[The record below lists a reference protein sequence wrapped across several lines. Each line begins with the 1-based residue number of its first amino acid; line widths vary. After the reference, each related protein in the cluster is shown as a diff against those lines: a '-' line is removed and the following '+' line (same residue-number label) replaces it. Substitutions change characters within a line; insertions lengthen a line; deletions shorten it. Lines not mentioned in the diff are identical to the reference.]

1 MKTLFLLMARYEGLP
16 IIPLA
21 KVCDDFFAP
30 MTERVLRRQI
40 QDGKI
45 KMPIVFSNPSQKA
58 ARGVHINDL
67 AAYLDERAEE
77 ARRAL

>member
-1 MKTLFLLMARYEGLP
+1 MKTVFLLMARYDGLP
-16 IIPLA
+16 IVPLN
-21 KVCDDFFAP
+21 KVCEDFFAP

-45 KMPIVFSNPSQKA
+45 KLPVVYSNPSQKA

-77 ARRAL
+77 ARRTL